1 MLILDQVV
9 DCVEGQLGVIAFDSP
24 GTGNALTPSIIDQML
39 ERLAAWAEDPRIALV
54 LLHGI
59 GQRGFCCG
67 VDICSLNETISR
79 HDLSST
85 ANFLAQPQT
94 LVYRLSQ
101 YPKPLLAW
109 AHGMVSGAGL
119 GILSACRYRL
129 GTPSLALQL
138 PELALGLV
146 PYAGAS
152 QYLNR
157 LNGVLG
163 LFLALSGLT
172 LNLADARRLGLI
184 DHVLPD
190 DDPES
195 LLQRLRAERWAPT
208 PAAND
213 NRLHR
218 LFQSLATTS
227 SPALP
232 ASRLAALDQ
241 ARLEAVEGMD
251 LTQRLRTWT
260 ALKPAADAPWWE
272 QSREQLQRLSPLAAR
287 LLEEQLRRGR
297 ELSLADSLRM
307 ELDLLTHCSQR
318 ADVMAAIKRKLSE
331 HAGPTAWGHRDLDK
345 VPDKAVSRCFESPW
359 GLDDHP
365 LAHL

>member
-9 DCVEGQLGVIAFDSP
+9 DCAEGQLGIIAFDSP
-24 GTGNALTPSIIDQML
+24 GTGNALTPSIIDQL
-39 ERLAAWAEDPRIALV
+39 VERLDAWAEDPRIALV
-54 LLHGI
+54 LLRGN

-85 ANFLAQPQT
+85 ANFLAQPQA
-94 LVYRLSQ
+94 LVYRLND

-109 AHGMVSGAGL
+109 AHGLVSGAGL
-119 GILSACRYRL
+119 GILNACRYRL
-129 GTPSLALQL
+129 GTPSLELQL
-138 PELALGLV
+138 PELPLGLV

-157 LNGVLG
+157 LNGGLG
-163 LFLALSGLT
+163 LFLALSGLP
-172 LNLADARRLGLI
+172 LNPADARGLGLI
-184 DHVLPD
+184 DQVLPD
-190 DDPES
+190 DDPGP
-195 LLQRLRAERWAPT
+195 LLQRLQAERWAPG

-218 LFQSLATTS
+218 LLQRLATD
-227 SPALP
+227 SPPGLP
-232 ASRLAALDQ
+232 KSRLAALDK
-241 ARLEAVEGMD
+241 ARLETVEGMD
-251 LTQRLRTWT
+251 LAQCLRAWATLQPVSR
-260 ALKPAADAPWWE
+260 ASWWE
-272 QSREQLQRLSPLAAR
+272 ESRERLQQVSPLAAR
-287 LLEEQLRRGR
+287 LLVEQLRRGR

-318 ADVMAAIKRKLSE
+318 TDVMAAIRRKLSS
-331 HAGPTAWGHRDLDK
+331 HRDAPDWGHPDVDR

-359 GLDDHP
+359 GLEDHP
-365 LAHL
+365 LAQL